1 MRAANLFC
9 IGCPKSGTTTLFKI
23 LCQHSQIHTP
33 KFKEPFF
40 FNNSNYQN
48 GIDWYANTYYDDI
61 KNEKWILDFTP
72 SYLYSDEALFRI
84 NEYSKGKDLKFII
97 MLRNPVER
105 AYSHYLHTL
114 RDGLEDL
121 DFNDAIQAESE
132 RLLNY
137 ENNLLSQL
145 KYSYIYQS
153 LYHKH
158 LSKYFES
165 FGRNNFFVI
174 NYDSQLLDKSEFK
187 LMISDLQNFLEIKIE
202 NLNIEIKENFASE
215 SRSKIL
221 QTLVNSNGLHKR
233 LARLLFKSKINR
245 QILINKFRK
254 LNEKKMVK
262 KDLEAEFKK
271 NLYDK
276 YFHTD
281 VLKLE
286 SLLEKKLNWN
296 D

>member
-48 GIDWYANTYYDDI
+48 GIDWYANTYYDGI
-61 KNEKWILDFTP
+61 KNEKWVLDFTP

-84 NEYSKGKDLKFII
+84 NEYSKGKDLKFIV
-97 MLRNPVER
+97 MLRNPVDR

-121 DFNDAIQAESE
+121 DFNDAIQAESK

-187 LMISDLQNFLEIKIE
+187 LMISDLQNFLGIKIE

-215 SRSKIL
+215 SRFKIL

-233 LARLLFKSKINR
+233 LARLLFKSKLNR

-276 YFHTD
+276 YFHAD

>member
-61 KNEKWILDFTP
+61 KNEKWVLDFTP

-84 NEYSKGKDLKFII
+84 NEYSKGKDLKFIV

-202 NLNIEIKENFASE
+202 NLNIEIKENSASE
-215 SRSKIL
+215 SRFKIL
-221 QTLVNSNGLHKR
+221 QALVNSNGLHKR

-262 KDLEAEFKK
+262 KDLEAEIKK
-271 NLYDK
+271 NLYEK
-276 YFHTD
+276 YFHAD

>member
-40 FNNSNYQN
+40 FNNSNYQKS
-48 GIDWYANTYYDDI
+48 IDWYAKTYYDDI
-61 KNEKWILDFTP
+61 KNEKWVLDFTP

-84 NEYSKGKDLKFII
+84 NEYSKGKDLKFIV

-202 NLNIEIKENFASE
+202 NLNIEIKENSASE
-215 SRSKIL
+215 SRFKIL

>member
-72 SYLYSDEALFRI
+72 SYLYSDKALFRI
-84 NEYSKGKDLKFII
+84 NEYSKGKDLKFIV

-174 NYDSQLLDKSEFK
+174 NYDSQFLDKSEFK
-187 LMISDLQNFLEIKIE
+187 LMISDLQNFLGIKIE

>member
-48 GIDWYANTYYDDI
+48 GIDWYANTYYNDI
-61 KNEKWILDFTP
+61 KNEKWVLDFTP
-72 SYLYSDEALFRI
+72 SYIYSDEALFRI
-84 NEYSKGKDLKFII
+84 NEYSKGKDLKFIV

-121 DFNDAIQAESE
+121 DFNDAVQAESE

-174 NYDSQLLDKSEFK
+174 NYDSQFLDKSEFK

-215 SRSKIL
+215 SRFKIL
-221 QTLVNSNGLHKR
+221 QALVNSNGLHKR

-271 NLYDK
+271 NLYNK

-281 VLKLE
+281 VVKLE

>member
-84 NEYSKGKDLKFII
+84 NEYSKGKDLKFIV

>member
-61 KNEKWILDFTP
+61 KNEKWVLDFTP

-84 NEYSKGKDLKFII
+84 NEYSKGKDLKFIV

-121 DFNDAIQAESE
+121 DFNGAIQAESE

-202 NLNIEIKENFASE
+202 NLNIEIKENSASE
-215 SRSKIL
+215 SRFKIL

-233 LARLLFKSKINR
+233 LARLLFKSKLNR

-262 KDLEAEFKK
+262 NDLEAEFKK
-271 NLYDK
+271 ILYDK

>member
-61 KNEKWILDFTP
+61 KNEKWVLDFTP

-84 NEYSKGKDLKFII
+84 NEYSKGKDLKFIV

-121 DFNDAIQAESE
+121 DFNDAIQAESK

-187 LMISDLQNFLEIKIE
+187 LMISDLQNFLGIKIE

-215 SRSKIL
+215 SRFKIL

-233 LARLLFKSKINR
+233 LARLLFKSKLNR
-245 QILINKFRK
+245 QILINKLRK
-254 LNEKKMVK
+254 LNEKKIVK
-262 KDLEAEFKK
+262 KDVEAEFKK

>member
-9 IGCPKSGTTTLFKI
+9 IGCPKSGTSTLFKI

-61 KNEKWILDFTP
+61 INEKWVLDFTP

-84 NEYSKGKDLKFII
+84 NEYSKGKDLKFIV

-132 RLLNY
+132 RLLNH
-137 ENNLLSQL
+137 ENNLLGQL
-145 KYSYIYQS
+145 KYSYMYQS

-187 LMISDLQNFLEIKIE
+187 LMINDLQNFLEIKIE
-202 NLNIEIKENFASE
+202 NLNTEIKENFASV
-215 SRSKIL
+215 SRFKIL

-233 LARLLFKSKINR
+233 LARLLFKSKLNR
-245 QILINKFRK
+245 QILINKLRK

-262 KDLEAEFKK
+262 KDIEAEFKK

-276 YFHTD
+276 YFHAD

-286 SLLEKKLNWN
+286 SLLKKKLNWN

>member
-48 GIDWYANTYYDDI
+48 GIDWYAKTYYDDI
-61 KNEKWILDFTP
+61 KNEKWVLDFTP

-84 NEYSKGKDLKFII
+84 NEYSKGKDLKFIV

-121 DFNDAIQAESE
+121 DFNGAIQAESE

-174 NYDSQLLDKSEFK
+174 NYDSQFLDKSEFK

-254 LNEKKMVK
+254 LNEKKIVK

>member
-9 IGCPKSGTTTLFKI
+9 IGSPKSGTTTLFKI

-48 GIDWYANTYYDDI
+48 GIDWYANTYYNDI
-61 KNEKWILDFTP
+61 KNEKWVLDFTP

-84 NEYSKGKDLKFII
+84 NEYSKGKDLKFIV

-114 RDGLEDL
+114 RDGLEEL

-174 NYDSQLLDKSEFK
+174 NYDSQFLDKSEFK

-215 SRSKIL
+215 SRFKIL

-276 YFHTD
+276 YFRDD

-286 SLLEKKLNWN
+286 NLLKKKLNWN

>member
-61 KNEKWILDFTP
+61 KNEKWVLDFTP

-84 NEYSKGKDLKFII
+84 NEYSKGKDLKFIV

-174 NYDSQLLDKSEFK
+174 NYDSQFLDKSEFK

-202 NLNIEIKENFASE
+202 NLNIEIKENSASE
-215 SRSKIL
+215 SRFKIL

-233 LARLLFKSKINR
+233 LARLLFKSKLNR

>member
-48 GIDWYANTYYDDI
+48 TIDWYAKTYYDDI
-61 KNEKWILDFTP
+61 KNEKWVLDFTP

-84 NEYSKGKDLKFII
+84 NEYSKGKDLKFIV

-202 NLNIEIKENFASE
+202 NLNIEIKENSASE
-215 SRSKIL
+215 SRFKIL

-233 LARLLFKSKINR
+233 LARLLFRSKLNR
-245 QILINKFRK
+245 QILVNKLRK

-262 KDLEAEFKK
+262 KDVEAEFKK

-276 YFHTD
+276 YFHAD

-286 SLLEKKLNWN
+286 SLLGKKLNWN

>member
-40 FNNSNYQN
+40 FNNSNYKN
-48 GIDWYANTYYDDI
+48 GIEWYANTYYEDA
-61 KNEKWILDFTP
+61 KNEDWILDFTP

-84 NEYSKGKDLKFII
+84 KEYSKGKDLKFIV

-137 ENNLLSQL
+137 KNNLLSQL
-145 KYSYIYQS
+145 KYSYIHQS

-158 LSKYFES
+158 LSKYFEF

-174 NYDSQLLDKSEFK
+174 NYDSQLLDTNEFK
-187 LMISDLQNFLEIKIE
+187 LMINELQAFLEIKKE
-202 NLNIEIKENFASE
+202 NLNIEIKENFASV
-215 SRSKIL
+215 SKFKIL
-221 QTLVNSNGLHKR
+221 QTLLNSNGLHKR
-233 LARLLFKSKINR
+233 IARLLFKSKLKR
-245 QILINKFRK
+245 QILTNKLRK

-262 KDLEAEFKK
+262 KDIEAEFKR

-276 YFHTD
+276 YFHAD

-286 SLLEKKLNWN
+286 SLLKKKLNWY

>member
-9 IGCPKSGTTTLFKI
+9 IGSPKSGTTTLFKI

-61 KNEKWILDFTP
+61 KNEKWVLDFTP

-84 NEYSKGKDLKFII
+84 NEYSKGKDLKFIV

-137 ENNLLSQL
+137 ENNLLNQL

-187 LMISDLQNFLEIKIE
+187 LMINDLQNFLEIKIE
-202 NLNIEIKENFASE
+202 NLNIEIKDNSASE
-215 SRSKIL
+215 SRFKIL

-233 LARLLFKSKINR
+233 LARLLFRSKLNR
-245 QILINKFRK
+245 QKLINKFRK

>member
-72 SYLYSDEALFRI
+72 SYLYSDKALFRI
-84 NEYSKGKDLKFII
+84 NEYSKGKDLKFIV

-187 LMISDLQNFLEIKIE
+187 LMISDLQNFLGIKIE

-215 SRSKIL
+215 SRFKIL

>member
-61 KNEKWILDFTP
+61 KNEKWVLDFTP

-84 NEYSKGKDLKFII
+84 NEYSKGKDLKFIV

-202 NLNIEIKENFASE
+202 NLNIEIKENSASE
-215 SRSKIL
+215 SRFKIL

-233 LARLLFKSKINR
+233 LARLLFKSKLNR

>member
-48 GIDWYANTYYDDI
+48 GIDWYAKTYYDDI
-61 KNEKWILDFTP
+61 KNEKWVLDFTP

-84 NEYSKGKDLKFII
+84 NEYSKGKDLKFIV

-174 NYDSQLLDKSEFK
+174 NYDSQFLDKSEFK

-202 NLNIEIKENFASE
+202 NLNIEIKENSASE
-215 SRSKIL
+215 SRFKIL

>member
-61 KNEKWILDFTP
+61 KNEKWVLDFTP

-84 NEYSKGKDLKFII
+84 NEYSKGKDLKFIV

-121 DFNDAIQAESE
+121 DFNDAIQAESK

-187 LMISDLQNFLEIKIE
+187 LMISDLQNFLGIKIE

-215 SRSKIL
+215 SRFKIL

-233 LARLLFKSKINR
+233 LARLLFKSKLNR

-271 NLYDK
+271 NLYGK
-276 YFHTD
+276 YFHND

>member
-48 GIDWYANTYYDDI
+48 SIDWYAKTYYDDI
-61 KNEKWILDFTP
+61 KNEKWVLDFTP

-84 NEYSKGKDLKFII
+84 NEYSKGKDLKFIV

-215 SRSKIL
+215 SRFKIL

>member
-9 IGCPKSGTTTLFKI
+9 IGSPKSGTTTLFKI

-48 GIDWYANTYYDDI
+48 SIDWYAKTYYDDI
-61 KNEKWILDFTP
+61 KNEKWVLDFTP

-84 NEYSKGKDLKFII
+84 NEYSKGKDLKFIV

-233 LARLLFKSKINR
+233 LARLLFRSKLNR
-245 QILINKFRK
+245 QILVNKLRK

>member
-48 GIDWYANTYYDDI
+48 GIDWYAKTYYDDI
-61 KNEKWILDFTP
+61 KNEKWVLDFTP

-84 NEYSKGKDLKFII
+84 NEYSKGKDLKFIV

-202 NLNIEIKENFASE
+202 NLNIEIKENSASE
-215 SRSKIL
+215 SRFKIL

-233 LARLLFKSKINR
+233 LARLLFKSKLNR
-245 QILINKFRK
+245 QILVNKLRK

-262 KDLEAEFKK
+262 KDLEAEIKK
-271 NLYDK
+271 NLYEK
-276 YFHTD
+276 YFHAD

>member
-48 GIDWYANTYYDDI
+48 GIDWYAKTYYDDI
-61 KNEKWILDFTP
+61 KNEKWVLDFTP

-84 NEYSKGKDLKFII
+84 NEYSKGKDLKFIV

-202 NLNIEIKENFASE
+202 NLNIEIKENSASE
-215 SRSKIL
+215 SRFKIL

>member
-84 NEYSKGKDLKFII
+84 NEYSKGKDLKFIV

-165 FGRNNFFVI
+165 FGRSNFFII
-174 NYDSQLLDKSEFK
+174 NYDSQFLDKSEFK

-254 LNEKKMVK
+254 INEKKMVK